1 MPDPYASIAEADP
14 QVQERLADVLELRAA
29 DPQQRAMLDSYL
41 AEIDFPQRAQ
51 VLEIGC
57 GTGAV
62 SRVLARRQGVGKV
75 IGVDLGSIFLAK
87 ARELSSGFSNLQFEQ
102 ADGRSLKY
110 EDGVFDV
117 VVMHTL
123 LCHVPGPE
131 RTLAEAYRVLRPGGW
146 LSIFDGDYVTTTV
159 AIEDNDPLQSCAEAA
174 IAWLVH
180 DKWLFRRL
188 PALIR
193 SAGFQS
199 ARTRSHGYLE
209 TSNPSYMLTL
219 VESGADFLSAA
230 GRIGSDAA
238 TALKAEARRRADAD
252 QFFGHIAYVNLIA
265 RKPSRTNAA

>member
-1 MPDPYASIAEADP
+1 MPDPYASIAEADR
-14 QVQERLADVLELRAA
+14 QIQERLAGVLELRAA

-41 AEIDFPQRAQ
+41 ADISFPQGAQ

-57 GTGAV
+57 GTGAI

-75 IGVDLGSIFLAK
+75 IGVDPGPIFLAK
-87 ARELSSGFSNLQFEQ
+87 ARELGSGISNLQFEQ

-110 EDGVFDV
+110 KDGVFDV

-146 LSIFDGDYVTTTV
+146 LSVFDGDYVTTTV
-159 AIEDNDPLQSCAEAA
+159 AIGDNDPLQSCAEAA

-180 DKWLFRRL
+180 DRWLVRRL
-188 PALIR
+188 SALVR
-193 SAGFQS
+193 STGFHNL
-199 ARTRSHGYLE
+199 RTQSHGYLE

-219 VESGADFLSAA
+219 IERGADFLVAS
-230 GRIGSDAA
+230 GRLGADAA
-238 TALKAEARRRADAD
+238 AALKFEGRRRADSGE
-252 QFFGHIAYVNLIA
+252 FFGHIAYASLIA
-265 RKPSRTNAA
+265 RKPE